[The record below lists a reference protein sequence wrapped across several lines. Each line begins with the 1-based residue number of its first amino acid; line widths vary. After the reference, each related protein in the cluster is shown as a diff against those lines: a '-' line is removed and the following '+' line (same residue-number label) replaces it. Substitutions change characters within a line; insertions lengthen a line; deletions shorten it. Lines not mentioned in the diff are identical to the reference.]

1 MPHYVPKVSI
11 NVPSQTPSHSR
22 GRARKR
28 SMEPLDLTFNQLKN
42 LLGTQLQG
50 TSTSSAPNLTSAL
63 NAFVTERGLPE
74 DGLIGSHLRASFR
87 RNVAEHVATLRAQGR
102 SSAYIGNRKALLSKW
117 HSVLLAHD
125 RQLAARL
132 GRASPFQ
139 QAIGELLAQAG
150 QSVKALAKAANMPPA
165 TLQRWKEGRVPNARS
180 VQWVARLERH
190 FAMASGTLS
199 NLLPSGVRPAP
210 ETQAVAP
217 TIAYRQRL
225 AAATKQRYALSEPS
239 PELRAEW
246 ADYVRYKTRLGQNGL
261 GGAQR
266 SKSGQWSVSSEP
278 VQKRTA
284 ALWYAFCDAGYVAS
298 ASIAWTM
305 VSQFLGWLALTPE
318 EGGKGVARE
327 ATMTLAHLANAT
339 FVAEYNEWRAV
350 RVGTGTAHSGQ
361 LRFLRMVTSLC
372 HPDTGYL
379 TQNWVRF
386 RDACPCPT
394 EGEWRTQ
401 CEQTHGFA
409 NALMHDLADIIEASR
424 DSFEPV
430 KEILKLPN
438 PLEAIADAVV
448 RLDADRPV
456 TGGQAEAI
464 WARDRLL
471 MKLVASNPLRAKNLY
486 MMTFAMDGS
495 GQLRKVGG
503 KWRIHIDWRL
513 MKNKRGAAYKH
524 DYIMEVRPEVW
535 PDIERYLLHYRP
547 LLAGKNNPYVFVSS
561 KSPDIPMYGLRRR
574 FETLSRRYF
583 DNCDGVGP
591 HVIRHIVATSILKAN
606 PNDWETAARVLHD
619 HVDTVRAHY
628 AHLVSEDFQSHLHA
642 VMAGPFSRM

>member
-1 MPHYVPKVSI
+1 
-11 NVPSQTPSHSR
+11 
-22 GRARKR
+22 
-28 SMEPLDLTFNQLKN
+28 MEPLDLTFNQLKA
-42 LLGTQLQG
+42 LLSTQLHG
-50 TSTSSAPNLTSAL
+50 TATSSAPNLMSAL
-63 NAFVTERGLPE
+63 NAFISERGLPGE
-74 DGLIGSHLRASFR
+74 SLIGSNLRASFR
-87 RNVAEHVATLRAQGR
+87 RNVAEHVDALRARGR

-117 HSVLLAHD
+117 HSLLLAHD
-125 RQLAARL
+125 HQVAAQH
-132 GRASPFQ
+132 GRESPFQ
-139 QAIGELLAQAG
+139 RAIGELHAQAG

-190 FAMASGTLS
+190 FALAGGTLS
-199 NLLPSGVRPAP
+199 KLLPTCVRQYV
-210 ETQAVAP
+210 ETQPAQP
-217 TIAYRQRL
+217 TIAYRVRL
-225 AAATKQRYALSEPS
+225 AAASKDRYALSGVS
-239 PELRAEW
+239 PGLRAEW
-246 ADYVRYKTRLGQNGL
+246 AEYLRYKTRLGQNGL

-266 SKSGQWSVSSEP
+266 GKSAQWSVSPEP

-305 VSQFLGWLALTPE
+305 LAQYLGWLALSPQ

-327 ATMTLAHLANAT
+327 ATMTLAHLADTAS
-339 FVAEYNEWRAV
+339 VAEYNEWRAA
-350 RVGTGTAHSGQ
+350 RAGTGVAHSGQ
-361 LRFLRMVTSLC
+361 VRFLQMVTSIC
-372 HPDTGYL
+372 HPKTGFL
-379 TQNWVRF
+379 TQNWLRF
-386 RDACPCPT
+386 RDTCPQST
-394 EGEWRTQ
+394 EADWRKQ

-409 NALMHDLADIIEASR
+409 KSLMHDLADIIEVSR

-430 KEILKLPN
+430 KDILKLPN
-438 PLEAIADAVV
+438 PLEAIADAIV

-456 TGGQAEAI
+456 TGGEAEAI

-486 MMTFAMDGS
+486 MMTYAADGG
-495 GQLRKVGG
+495 GQLRKVSG

-513 MKNKRGAAYKH
+513 MKNKRGAAYKR
-524 DYIMEVRPEVW
+524 DYNMEIRPEVW

-547 LLAGKNNPYVFVSS
+547 LLAGKGNPYVFVSS
-561 KSPDIPMYGLRRR
+561 ASPDIPMYGLRRR

-583 DNCDGVGP
+583 DNCPGVGP
-591 HVIRHIVATSILKAN
+591 HVMRHIVATSILKAN

-619 HVDTVRAHY
+619 RVDTVRAHY

-642 VMAGPFSRM
+642 VMAGPFARM